1 MTTNLPAELRRFCE
15 IDLPWQRELLEALV
29 RLESPSDDAAALER
43 CASELARRAAA
54 VGGRVSR
61 TADAGPAP
69 CVRAEFGQGRPRVLL
84 LGHLDTVWPVG
95 SLELVRRDDRLFGPG
110 VYDMKGGLAIGLQ
123 AIRALLA
130 HDALIGSAV
139 LLCTTDEEI
148 GSDRSRPAIEAE
160 ARAADA
166 VLVLEPA
173 LAGGG
178 VKTGRKG
185 VGDFRVAITGVS
197 AHAGIEPGRGASAV
211 HELIRLAA
219 EIRSLARPDLGTTVN
234 VGVVEGGT
242 RSNVIAERAAMAIDV
257 RVRSMAEASRIDA
270 AMQALRAEDDRIV
283 VAVHGSVDR
292 PPMERSAAVL
302 GLYALAREVAAS
314 LGHDLAEGQTGGAS
328 DGNFT
333 AALGVPTL
341 DGLGAVGGGAHA
353 RDEHIELAALPLR
366 TALVAGIIARLGE
379 AKVFG

>member
-1 MTTNLPAELRRFCE
+1 MTTLPTELRRFCE
-15 IDLPWQRELLEALV
+15 AELPWQRELLEALV

-54 VGGRVSR
+54 IGGRVSR

-69 CVRAEFGQGRPRVLL
+69 CVRAEFGRGRPRVLL

-95 SLELVRRDDRLFGPG
+95 ALELVQRDDRLFGPG

-130 HDALIGSAV
+130 HEALIGSAV

-211 HELIRLAA
+211 HELLRLAA

-257 RVRSMAEASRIDA
+257 RVRSMAEASRVDA
-270 AMQALRAEDDRIV
+270 AMHALRAADDRIAV
-283 VAVHGSVDR
+283 VVHGSVDR

-302 GLYALAREVAAS
+302 GLYALAREVAAA

-341 DGLGAVGGGAHA
+341 DGLGAIGGGAHA

-379 AKVFG
+379 AKAFG